1 MSVREPDRKPGRLD
15 VNTKAK
21 AFADHTLRITSNR
34 NVFFEGFDDVLEDI
48 RQTAINIHINCWIAN
63 NIRVNNN
70 MDRYHRRIE
79 LQARA
84 VDLCIKMGALID
96 LAKKLWHLSGSKV
109 KYWNNLLVE
118 LRTIISAWRSSDVQR
133 LKPKA

>member
-21 AFADHTLRITSNR
+21 AFVDHTLRITSNKK
-34 NVFFEGFDDVLEDI
+34 VFFEGFDDVLTQI
-48 RQTAINIHINCWIAN
+48 RQAAIDIHTCCWIAN
-63 NIRVNNN
+63 NIRVGNN
-70 MDRYHRRIE
+70 MDRYLRRIE

-84 VDLCIKMGALID
+84 VDLCIKLGALID
-96 LAKKLWHLSGSKV
+96 LAKKLWHLSGGKV
-109 KYWNNLLVE
+109 KYWNDRLVE
-118 LRTIISAWRSSDVQR
+118 LRTIISAWRSADVQR